1 LRIRIREK
9 QSASIFTPVLVLI
22 FSVFA
27 ILMVIIAY
35 IRLRSETF
43 LRMHAQVS
51 EASVR
56 KLQQEGAELNVLL
69 EQRVNERTAELQQK
83 NVLLENMNNELLSF
97 NYVASHDLQ
106 EPLRKIQ
113 AFSSR
118 IMDTEENFSGT
129 TRDYFLRIISA
140 AARMQKLLEALISYS
155 RANNS
160 DIDFVP
166 TDLDKLLQEVKIDI
180 REAIEEKNAT
190 IINRGLPTLNVLPPQ
205 IHQLF
210 VNLLMNAIKYSTP
223 GIPPKIY
230 ISSEVVDAKHIK
242 KSLSL
247 SGTSYW
253 KITFADNGIG
263 FGRQYEEKIFELF
276 QRLHGKNEFEGT
288 GIGLAICRKIIQN
301 HNGHIYAEGRPEEG
315 ATFFICLPLTI

>member
-1 LRIRIREK
+1 
-9 QSASIFTPVLVLI
+9 
-22 FSVFA
+22 
-27 ILMVIIAY
+27 
-35 IRLRSETF
+35 
-43 LRMHAQVS
+43 
-51 EASVR
+51 
-56 KLQQEGAELNVLL
+56 
-69 EQRVNERTAELQQK
+69 
-83 NVLLENMNNELLSF
+83 
-97 NYVASHDLQ
+97 
-106 EPLRKIQ
+106 
-113 AFSSR
+113 
-118 IMDTEENFSGT
+118 
-129 TRDYFLRIISA
+129 
-140 AARMQKLLEALISYS
+140 
-155 RANNS
+155 
-160 DIDFVP
+160 
-166 TDLDKLLQEVKIDI
+166 
-180 REAIEEKNAT
+180 
-190 IINRGLPTLNVLPPQ
+190 VLPPQ